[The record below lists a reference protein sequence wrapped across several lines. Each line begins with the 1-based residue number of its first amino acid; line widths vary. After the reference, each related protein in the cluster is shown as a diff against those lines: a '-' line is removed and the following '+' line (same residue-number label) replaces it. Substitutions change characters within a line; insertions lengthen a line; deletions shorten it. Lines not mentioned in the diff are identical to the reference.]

1 MTQLRRISLA
11 DSVVEATIDLIVEG
25 GLAPGSAI
33 PSVGE
38 LAARF
43 GVSVVVVREAI
54 ATLCGRGIL
63 ERRQGREAIVCRPDP
78 DVVSSMLRMQVRFDD
93 VGLVE
98 LQQCRAALEMQ
109 SVVYAA
115 RQPDANRDTTAMF
128 DALRQME
135 QATSVLEL
143 RDADILFHS
152 ALVDIAGNK
161 ALVLLVQALH
171 AVAVD
176 SLDQIYSRLLSDGIP
191 AAALTLGS
199 HEPIAVAVRDGD
211 VAAAI
216 KAMSRHFELSL
227 PDIDYGLLS
236 MPDVL
241 GSSRAKRPSRVA

>member
-1 MTQLRRISLA
+1 MTQLRRTSLA
-11 DSVVEATIDLIVEG
+11 DSVVDALIDLIVERA
-25 GLAPGSAI
+25 LAPGSAI

-38 LAARF
+38 LATRF
-43 GVSVVVVREAI
+43 GVSVVVVREAV

-63 ERRQGREAIVCRPDP
+63 ERRQGREAIVRRPDP
-78 DVVSSMLRMQVRFDD
+78 GVVSSMLRMQVRFDD
-93 VGLVE
+93 VGLAE

-109 SVVYAA
+109 SVVFAA
-115 RQPDANRDTTAMF
+115 RQPDKDRDTTAMF
-128 DALRQME
+128 AALRQME

-152 ALVDIAGNK
+152 ALVAIAGNK

-176 SLDQIYSRLLSDGIP
+176 SLDMIYSRLLSDGVP
-191 AAALTLGS
+191 VAELTLGS

-211 VAAAI
+211 VAGAI

-227 PDIDYGLLS
+227 PDIDYGILS
-236 MPDVL
+236 TPQ
-241 GSSRAKRPSRVA
+241 GAGPTKAG